1 MSKYLFSIQKKRSIS
16 VDLFWNL
23 KRHSFYSRMILKS
36 LFLLIWAIFWAILI
50 IKLGNLYSVRVI
62 LNETFNYICEPLE
75 WKHFVLVFI
84 YNLILLRVDDICLH
98 CLVLYFWNPLDIH
111 PLFFFNWVL
120 LLIIVSLF
128 FISLYHFLFFQL
140 LLYVWILLFILHNF

>member
-1 MSKYLFSIQKKRSIS
+1 MSKYLFSIQKKRSIR
-16 VDLFWNL
+16 VDLLWNL
-23 KRHSFYSRMILKS
+23 KRHSFYSHMILKS

-50 IKLGNLYSVRVI
+50 IKLGNLYSLWVI

-75 WKHFVLVFI
+75 WKNFVLVFI